1 MHGTENVT
9 VIVAFS
15 AGLITFLSPCILP
28 IFPSYLAYIT
38 GISIDELSHEK
49 NSKRARKTVITN
61 SLLFILG
68 FSIIFVLLGISATF
82 IGRFLSKNIRWL
94 EIAGGVIVILLGMH
108 FSGVFRLKFLD
119 HEKRIHLQEKPL
131 GFLGTVFV
139 GMAFGAGWTPCVGPM
154 LGAIL
159 AVAASTQDIF
169 KGIIILISYSV
180 GLGIPFLISGLLVH
194 KFFEHFRKINK
205 YFKVISMI
213 GGVLLMIIGLL
224 LITGYFSTIVSYFGR
239 EM

>member
-1 MHGTENVT
+1 MTGTENVT

-49 NSKRARKTVITN
+49 NSRRARKTVITN

-68 FSIIFVLLGISATF
+68 FSIIFVLMGISATF
-82 IGRFLSKNIRWL
+82 IGRFLSENIRWI
-94 EIAGGVIVILLGMH
+94 EIFGGIIVIILGLH
-108 FSGVFRLKFLD
+108 FAGIFRLKFLD

-169 KGIIILISYSV
+169 KGVIILISYSV
-180 GLGIPFLISGLLVH
+180 GLGIPFFISALLVH
-194 KFFEHFRKINK
+194 KFFAHFGKINK
-205 YFKVISMI
+205 YFKIISMI
-213 GGVLLMIIGLL
+213 GGGLLIIIGLL
-224 LITGYFSTIVSYFGR
+224 LITGYFSSIVSYFSR